1 MEWFEFDGYH
11 IFQRLGVRVY
21 LIDTVQG
28 ELMDAQALIQKFGY
42 ADSRAFL
49 RDAELDS
56 IGSYAHIFRKA
67 KNSCGLQ
74 GVYTLRNEGQSPIPL
89 VYVCE
94 TDNEEQSDIIHRR
107 VWNQDI
113 VPFLILV
120 SPYGIRVYSGFDY
133 ADTAAPEKRMLD
145 IAHSIHEAL
154 GKFQDFQ
161 AESIDNGN
169 LWETWGNRIRP
180 ENRVD
185 WKLLGELELLGK
197 WLINHELDSRSANAL
212 VGKYVFLRYLKDRD
226 ILSPR
231 RLAEWNIPEQAIFGR
246 EANLKGFQAVNERLK
261 GWLNGDIF
269 SIDSFHSVTEGHIQK
284 TAAVF
289 NGDEVSGQ
297 MHLGFKAYD
306 FSYIPLE
313 TLSVIYEQFLHA
325 ESLGKGKSKAE
336 EKGAYYTPV
345 HLVNFMLD
353 ELEGRHPLGADGT
366 VLDPACGSGA
376 FLVQAYRRMIEQ
388 ALFERGQLRP
398 VELRE
403 LLTRRVFGIDKDPD
417 ACQVAGLSLALTL
430 LDYVD
435 PPDLGGRYKG
445 FKLPELQNKNILCGD
460 FFDPDIRTSDK
471 GFNWIASN
479 PPWQETKQK
488 PALEWMKKHKKDF
501 PVGRNQLAE
510 AFAWK
515 VLDHV
520 PKDGAV
526 GMLMP
531 AMSLFKSASVGFRRN
546 FFSNTDTWAVVNF
559 SNLSSVLFAGR
570 AQVPA
575 ASLFYAP
582 LSEAADEMITVFSPF
597 RITQPATR
605 GKGNTES
612 WTVTVNGTELRR
624 VRKSEAAMGE
634 ALTWKLALWGTPRDG
649 RLLERISDRFSTLA
663 QFAQKYELAI
673 HQGIEIRCHTDKDT
687 VPVPE
692 LAGKKRLL
700 IKKLPQETRLYA
712 FPPEALGPIPEEEGY
727 TRKGRDKLP
736 LQVSRPPHVI
746 VDESRRFAVFSNEFI
761 AVPARKIGIA
771 GAAES
776 KNLLKTLAFYV
787 VSDFAR
793 YFEFFLAAQIG
804 VQKSISNLATLKS
817 LPTPHFSDRDVN
829 ALSQLYD
836 QLAATEDY
844 SVSLINRPSRQHQR
858 ERLEKQA
865 NELVYRGL
873 RLSAEERM
881 LVQDLIHERGKLLRG
896 KISRELLIMPS
907 ESEIHTYIEVLKAQL
922 DDFLGDQDDQQHA
935 VNVVYQNPSAMLEIR
950 MVDVSESDTLQIH
963 RADNTLTREFAELKK
978 RLTRQHNQWL
988 YFERNL
994 TVFDGDRTY
1003 LFKPLERL
1011 SWLQSQALTDATD
1024 LIAQTLCAEPV

>member
-1 MEWFEFDGYH
+1 
-11 IFQRLGVRVY
+11 
-21 LIDTVQG
+21 
-28 ELMDAQALIQKFGY
+28 MDAQVLIQKFGY
-42 ADSRAFL
+42 ADSPAFL
-49 RDAELDS
+49 HGADLDG
-56 IGSYAHIFRKA
+56 IVNYAHVFRKA
-67 KNSCGLQ
+67 RNSCGLQ

-94 TDNEEQSDIIHRR
+94 IDNEEESDIIHRR

-113 VPFLILV
+113 VPFLMLV

-133 ADTAAPEKRMLD
+133 ADSAAPEKRMLD
-145 IAHSIHEAL
+145 IALSINEAL

-169 LWETWGNRIRP
+169 LWKTWGHRIRP

-185 WKLLGELELLGK
+185 WKLLGELEGLGK
-197 WLINHELDSRSANAL
+197 WLISQDLDSHTANAL

-246 EANLKGFQAVNERLK
+246 EASLKGFQAVNERLK

-353 ELEGRHPLGADGT
+353 ELESRHPLGVDST

-388 ALFERGQLRP
+388 ALVERGQLRP

-403 LLTRRVFGIDKDPD
+403 LLTRRVFGIDQDPD

-460 FFDPDIRTSDK
+460 FFDPDILPSDK
-471 GFNWIASN
+471 GFHWIASN
-479 PPWQETKQK
+479 PPWQETRQK
-488 PALEWMKKHKKDF
+488 PALEWMKKHKKDH

-515 VLDHV
+515 VLDYV
-520 PKDGAV
+520 RNDGAV

-531 AMSLFKSASVGFRRN
+531 AMSLFKSASVGFRKN
-546 FFSNTDTWAVVNF
+546 FFQKTDTRAVVNF
-559 SNLSSVLFAGR
+559 ANLASVLFAGR

-575 ASLFYAP
+575 ASFFYAP
-582 LSEAADEMITVFSPF
+582 LSEEADEIITVFSPF

-605 GKGNTES
+605 SKGNRES
-612 WTVTVNGTELRR
+612 WAVTVNGTELRR
-624 VRKSEAAMGE
+624 VRTSEAAMGD

-663 QFAQKYELAI
+663 QFAERHELAI
-673 HQGIEIRCHTDKDT
+673 HQGIEIRFRTDKDI

-692 LAGKKRLL
+692 LTGKKRLL
-700 IKKLPQETRLYA
+700 IKNLPKESRLYTFPQE
-712 FPPEALGPIPEEEGY
+712 ALEIIPEEERY

-736 LQVSRPPHVI
+736 LQVSRPPHLI
-746 VDESRRFAVFSNEFI
+746 VDVSRRFAVFSNEFI
-761 AVPARKIGIA
+761 AVPARQIGIA
-771 GAAES
+771 GAPGSEDM
-776 KNLLKTLAFYV
+776 LKTLAFYV
-787 VSDFAR
+787 ISNFAR

-804 VQKSISNLATLKS
+804 VQKSISNLATLNF
-817 LPTPHFSDRDVN
+817 LPVPDFSNDDVN
-829 ALSQLYD
+829 AFSQLYD
-836 QLAATEDY
+836 QLAAAEDY
-844 SVSLINRPSRQHQR
+844 SAILIDRSSMQYQR
-858 ERLEKQA
+858 EKLEKQA
-865 NELVYRGL
+865 NERVYNALG
-873 RLSAEERM
+873 LSAEERI
-881 LVQDLIHERGKLLRG
+881 LIRDLIYEKGKLLRG
-896 KISRELLIMPS
+896 KVSHDLLKEPS
-907 ESEIHTYIEVLKAQL
+907 ETEIRAYIEVLKDQL
-922 DDFLGDQDDQQHA
+922 DDFLGDEDNQQHA
-935 VNVVYQNPSAMLEIR
+935 VTVVYQNPSAMLEIR
-950 MVDVSESDTLQIH
+950 LVDVTESDTLQVH
-963 RADNTLTREFAELKK
+963 RANTILAREFAELKK
-978 RLTRQHNQWL
+978 RLTRQHSQWL